1 MQRDTRDT
9 RYNDAAY
16 RVYNAFTG
24 ATTCPAGS
32 RDEAQATCERLN
44 AERSSDPNF
53 AADWS

>member
-1 MQRDTRDT
+1 MKRDN
-9 RYNDAAY
+9 RYNDEAY

-24 ATTCPAGS
+24 ETICRVGS

-44 AERSSDPNF
+44 AEHADDPNF